1 MEYRGGSRGRGRSR
15 SIERGKGSSRD
26 AVRGNSRRR
35 GRGQSRGRGR
45 QGRNSLSSTGPADST
60 FQWTSFDSCT
70 PPRHTVPFQEDSGV
84 APIATDV
91 TNPLDACNNK
101 VKTFFLNSGSY
112 ITSEITSF
120 PVSMVTRM
128 HSKVLAFY

>member
-1 MEYRGGSRGRGRSR
+1 MLTIQ
-15 SIERGKGSSRD
+15 SIMCKGYSS
-26 AVRGNSRRR
+26 
-35 GRGQSRGRGR
+35 
-45 QGRNSLSSTGPADST
+45 
-60 FQWTSFDSCT
+60 SCKNC
-70 PPRHTVPFQEDSGV
+70 VCSNCC
-84 APIATDV
+84 
-91 TNPLDACNNK
+91 TNACNNK